1 MSEQEM
7 IDDITIQCLKS
18 DRKAQMQLYATF
30 YKKMY
35 NSCFRILRNKC
46 EAEDAMQES
55 FLKAF
60 ANIDKYDSSIS
71 FDAWIL
77 RIAINTAIDRLRKS
91 KIEFIDY
98 AETVSP
104 NIIDDS
110 EEEEEERERELV
122 TEKVEQIKAAIE
134 QLPDTARLI
143 ITLYLIEGY
152 DHEEIAC
159 ILKIQPGNVRIQYMR
174 AKQKLIEIIKQN
186 KK

>member
-1 MSEQEM
+1 M
-7 IDDITIQCLKS
+7 IDDITIQCIKS
-18 DRKAQMQLYATF
+18 DRKTQMQLYASF
-30 YKKMY
+30 YRKMY
-35 NSCFRILRNKC
+35 NSCYRILRDRC

-60 ANIDKYDSSIS
+60 SNIDRYDSSIS

-77 RIAINTAIDRLRKS
+77 RIAINTAIDRLRKNRM
-91 KIEFIDY
+91 EFTDY
-98 AETVSP
+98 TDSVSS

-110 EEEEEERERELV
+110 FEEEEERESV
-122 TEKVEQIKAAIE
+122 MEKAEQIKAAIE
-134 QLPDTARLI
+134 QLPDSQRLI
-143 ITLYLIEGY
+143 VNLYLIEGY
-152 DHEEIAC
+152 DHEEIAG